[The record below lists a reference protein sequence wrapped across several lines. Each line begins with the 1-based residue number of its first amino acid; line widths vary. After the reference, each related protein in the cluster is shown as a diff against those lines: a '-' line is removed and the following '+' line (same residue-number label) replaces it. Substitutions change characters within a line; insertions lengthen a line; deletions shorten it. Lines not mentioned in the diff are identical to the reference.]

1 MAEYAED
8 TTGQG
13 ALPDEASSDA
23 EGVRSDEVA
32 VKVGDLTL
40 DELLEQLTTAP
51 KFYDTVKGHVQRET
65 RSVREAVQQ
74 LSTGDHVSKA
84 DYEALVTYVASWEDD
99 RARLRYLAK
108 QNLDPETEA
117 QLLKDA
123 ERESRLA
130 RLEMERRRPAKA
142 ETKQEP
148 DQWQNAMQAEFQEWG
163 GPDIDEYAKGKG
175 VSYERVFDAMT
186 TQKLWPVRK
195 QGQTP
200 AGYVRDMV
208 RAAQA
213 QADKMAADLKKRE
226 AAPVRAGADS
236 RGGGANAAPVTV
248 GTLATMTNPTDIQKA
263 LDQLYSKR
271 R

>member
-8 TTGQG
+8 TAMQG

-23 EGVRSDEVA
+23 EGVRSDEVV

-74 LSTGDHVSKA
+74 LEAGTATKD
-84 DYEALVTYVASWEDD
+84 DYTNVVTYLAGLETD
-99 RARLRYLAK
+99 RARWNYLAQ

-117 QLLKDA
+117 KLKAEADKDA
-123 ERESRLA
+123 RIA
-130 RLEMERRRPAKA
+130 RLEMERRQPAKT

-148 DQWQNAMQAEFQEWG
+148 DQWQTAMQAEFQEWG
-163 GPDIDEYAKGKG
+163 GPDIDEYAKTKG
-175 VSYERVFDAMT
+175 VSYERVFDTMT
-186 TQKLWPVRK
+186 TQKLWPVRQ

-200 AGYVRDMV
+200 AGYVRAMV

-226 AAPVRAGADS
+226 AVPVRAGADS
-236 RGGGANAAPVTV
+236 RGGGLNAGVRRITREELRRMDPEEYAANRDRLQIV
-248 GTLATMTNPTDIQKA
+248 G
-263 LDQLYSKR
+263 
-271 R
+271 